1 MPELPEVETTR
12 RGLEPHVVGRRIR
25 DVVVRNRN
33 LRWPVPRGLARTLR
47 GEEVRGIRRRGKY
60 LLFDMRNGHLL
71 VHLGMSGRLTLVP
84 ESEPARKHD
93 HVDVRFEGSRSMRL
107 TDPRRF
113 GAMLWLAAPA
123 EGHALLKGLGLEP
136 FDDAF
141 HGAALHKLARG
152 RKVAVKNFLMNA
164 RVVTGVGNIYAS
176 EALFRAR
183 VDPRTPAG
191 RISAARWERIA
202 TAVRAVQLG
211 ASNYLTKPIWPE
223 DLERALAG
231 ELPTDALDP
240 EQWEAP
246 SLARHEREY
255 IEYVLAQSDGNV
267 SQAARR
273 LGLHRQSLQ
282 RKLRKF
288 TPR

>member
-33 LRWPVPRGLARTLR
+33 LRWPVPRNLARTLR

-84 ESEPARKHD
+84 EGEPARKHD
-93 HVDVRFEGSRSMRL
+93 HVDVRFEGSRAMRL

-113 GAMLWLAAPA
+113 GAMLWLADPA

-136 FDDAF
+136 FDEAF
-141 HGAALHKLARG
+141 DGTALHQLARG

-202 TAVRAVQLG
+202 TAVRDTLSRAVEKGGTTLRDF
-211 ASNYLTKPIWPE
+211 ASAEGEAGYFLAECAVYGREGKPCRRCRTPI
-223 DLERALAG
+223 RAIRQG
-231 ELPTDALDP
+231 QRSTFFCPTC
-240 EQWEAP
+240 
-246 SLARHEREY
+246 
-255 IEYVLAQSDGNV
+255 
-267 SQAARR
+267 
-273 LGLHRQSLQ
+273 Q
-282 RKLRKF
+282 R
-288 TPR
+288 

>member
-1 MPELPEVETTR
+1 VSLAPGRLLIVDDDARFSETLCAELAE
-12 RGLEPHVVGRRIR
+12 RGLRVESVDSLEQLRALDLAGLDYAVVDLRLRR
-25 DVVVRNRN
+25 DN
-33 LRWPVPRGLARTLR
+33 GLDA
-47 GEEVRGIRRRGKY
+47 VAWIRR
-60 LLFDMRNGHLL
+60 N
-71 VHLGMSGRLTLVP
+71 
-84 ESEPARKHD
+84 
-93 HVDVRFEGSRSMRL
+93 
-107 TDPRRF
+107 
-113 GAMLWLAAPA
+113 APA
-123 EGHALLKGLGLEP
+123 
-136 FDDAF
+136 
-141 HGAALHKLARG
+141 
-152 RKVAVKNFLMNA
+152 A
-164 RVVTGVGNIYAS
+164 RVVVLTGYAS
-176 EALFRAR
+176 
-183 VDPRTPAG
+183 
-191 RISAARWERIA
+191 IA

-211 ASNYLTKPIWPE
+211 ASNYLTKPVWPE

-231 ELPTDALDP
+231 ELPADALDP

>member
-33 LRWPVPRGLARTLR
+33 LRWPVPRGLARQLR

-60 LLFDMRNGHLL
+60 LLFDMRKGHLL
-71 VHLGMSGRLTLVP
+71 VHLGMSGRLTLVS
-84 ESEPARKHD
+84 ENEPALKHD
-93 HVDVRFEGSRSMRL
+93 HVDVRFEGSRAMRL

-113 GAMLWLAAPA
+113 GAMLWISEPA
-123 EGHALLKGLGLEP
+123 ERHALLKGLGVEP

-141 HGAALHKLARG
+141 DGAALHKLARG

-183 VDPRTPAG
+183 VDPRTAAG
-191 RISAARWERIA
+191 RISRARWDRIA
-202 TAVRAVQLG
+202 VAVRDTLARAVEKGGTTLRDF
-211 ASNYLTKPIWPE
+211 ASAEGEAGYLLAE
-223 DLERALAG
+223 ARLERARRKHPRAG
-231 ELPTDALDP
+231 RA
-240 EQWEAP
+240 
-246 SLARHEREY
+246 
-255 IEYVLAQSDGNV
+255 
-267 SQAARR
+267 
-273 LGLHRQSLQ
+273 HRWQEGQ
-282 RKLRKF
+282 
-288 TPR
+288 